1 MQSYY
6 TRNPLGKIK
15 ITNIEGFRI
24 FDIEVSFFQSGY
36 MDSPILSASIPSLE
50 PGESVK
56 VGIIA
61 SFNEEIFKTEGT
73 MPLTGE
79 IIVKYSSKGRPAEQ
93 RQSIRS
99 AFHVIP

>member
-1 MQSYY
+1 
-6 TRNPLGKIK
+6 
-15 ITNIEGFRI
+15 
-24 FDIEVSFFQSGY
+24 
-36 MDSPILSASIPSLE
+36 MDSPTLSASIPSLE
-50 PGESVK
+50 PGESME

-61 SFNEEIFKTEGT
+61 YFNEVISKTEGI

-79 IIVKYSSKGRPAEQ
+79 IIVKYSSKGRPTER